1 MTCLTI
7 STKFLGHLK
16 VLPSVLFAALHIDII
31 NLDTGPVGGGGGVRT
46 SLEEGF
52 PSRNITTFAVYG
64 PLLAIEPA
72 LVAGTA
78 AQPVVIQF
86 C

>member
-31 NLDTGPVGGGGGVRT
+31 DLDTGPVGGGGGVENFIGRRV
-46 SLEEGF
+46 SF
-52 PSRNITTFAVYG
+52 
-64 PLLAIEPA
+64 
-72 LVAGTA
+72 
-78 AQPVVIQF
+78 
-86 C
+86 

>member
-1 MTCLTI
+1 MTCLAI
-7 STKFLGHLK
+7 STKFQRHFK

-31 NLDTGPVGGGGGVRT
+31 DLDTGPVGGGV
-46 SLEEGF
+46 EEGF

-78 AQPVVIQF
+78 VQPVVVIQF